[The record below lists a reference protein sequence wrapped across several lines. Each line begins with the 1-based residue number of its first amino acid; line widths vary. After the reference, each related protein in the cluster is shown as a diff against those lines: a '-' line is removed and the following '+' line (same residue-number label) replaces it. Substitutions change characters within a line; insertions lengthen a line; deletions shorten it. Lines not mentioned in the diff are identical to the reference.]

1 MNGRIA
7 ACYARRAFKQGSI
20 ISRWSASKRSY
31 TEKPLPLQQGTAKP
45 KIGLENP
52 EQLAQDGAVE
62 NATQGLHIL
71 PEHED
76 RATDTPKPSA
86 RRPLPLSPLMDPSY
100 LAAKQRHRLPK
111 AEPSKEPTPFQ
122 QQLAKNPYGMISRLS

>member
-1 MNGRIA
+1 MR
-7 ACYARRAFKQGSI
+7 RRAFKQGSI

-31 TEKPLPLQQGTAKP
+31 TEKPLTLQQRTAKLE
-45 KIGLENP
+45 IGLENP

-62 NATQGLHIL
+62 SAAQGLYIL

-76 RATDTPKPSA
+76 GATDTPKPSA

-100 LAAKQRHRLPK
+100 LTSKQKHRLPK

-122 QQLAKNPYGMISRLS
+122 QQLAKNPYGTISRLS